1 MKRNI
6 LLNMLRRAINILYET
21 DYENIKL
28 DVTEQN
34 ICARLAHH
42 LENLMREY
50 DNSHTRKMFKNYYVD
65 VEYNRMVDLNWK
77 KHKKSIIYPSGIKE
91 TIICDL
97 LVHSRGKVKKQE
109 NLLALEMKKTKNED
123 SVDSDQYRLMCLI
136 LPAPNDSQCKSMYN
150 TLLGVFLEYN
160 ENECNMICYE
170 YFDEENKYILKT
182 EGIVY
187 RKN

>member
-1 MKRNI
+1 M
-6 LLNMLRRAINILYET
+6 LYET

-34 ICARLAHH
+34 VCARLALH

-50 DNSHTRKMFKNYYVD
+50 DNSHTRKMFKKYYVD
-65 VEYNRMVDLNWK
+65 VEYNRMVDLNGK
-77 KHKKSIIYPSGIKE
+77 KQKKSIIYPSGIKE

-97 LVHSRGKVKKQE
+97 LVHSRGKVKQQE

-123 SVDSDQYRLMCLI
+123 SVDTDQERLMCLI

-150 TLLGVFLEYN
+150 TLLGVFLEYD

-170 YFDEENKYILKT
+170 YFDGEDKYILKT
-182 EGIVY
+182 EKIVY

>member
-1 MKRNI
+1 MKKNI
-6 LLNMLRRAINILYET
+6 LLNMLKRAIKILYET

-34 ICARLAHH
+34 VCARLALH

-65 VEYNRMVDLNWK
+65 VEYNRIVDLNGK
-77 KHKKSIIYPSGIKE
+77 KHKKAIIYPSGIKE

-97 LVHSRGKVKKQE
+97 LVHSRGKDKQQE
-109 NLLALEMKKTKNED
+109 NLLALEMKKTANKD
-123 SVDSDQYRLMCLI
+123 SVDSDQKRLMCLI
-136 LPAPNDSQCKSMYN
+136 SPAPDDSLCKSMYN

-182 EGIVY
+182 EGIVFC
-187 RKN
+187 KN

>member
-1 MKRNI
+1 MKKNI
-6 LLNMLRRAINILYET
+6 LLNMLKRAIKILYET

-50 DNSHTRKMFKNYYVD
+50 DNSHIRKMFKYYYVD
-65 VEYNRMVDLNWK
+65 VEYNRMVDLNGK
-77 KHKKSIIYPSGIKE
+77 KQKKSIIFPCGIEE

-97 LVHSRGKVKKQE
+97 LVHSRGKVKKQD

-123 SVDSDQYRLMCLI
+123 SVDSDQERLMSLI
-136 LPAPNDSQCKSMYN
+136 SPAPNDSQCKSMYN

-170 YFDEENKYILKT
+170 YYDGEDKYMKT
-182 EGIVY
+182 EGVVY

>member
-1 MKRNI
+1 MKKNI
-6 LLNMLRRAINILYET
+6 LLNMLKRAINILYET

-28 DVTEQN
+28 DVAEQN
-34 ICARLAHH
+34 VCARLALH

-50 DNSHTRKMFKNYYVD
+50 DNSHTRKMFKDYYVD
-65 VEYNRMVDLNWK
+65 VEYNRMVDLNGK
-77 KHKKSIIYPSGIKE
+77 KHKKAIIYPSGIKE

-97 LVHSRGKVKKQE
+97 LVHSRGKVKKQD

-123 SVDSDQYRLMCLI
+123 SVDSDQERLMCLI

-170 YFDEENKYILKT
+170 YFDGEDKYILKT
-182 EGIVY
+182 EGLVY